1 MEKIKEFNNQD
12 NNLTF
17 EESMKKL
24 KEINNQD
31 KNLTFEESMK
41 KLKEFNQQA
50 NNNLTLEN
58 INYLES
64 LTNAI
69 DESIRLLNNFNINSL
84 KFIQIKNCYGNEYN
98 TNKFNQ
104 MTTISTI
111 NFLQTTKN
119 FIFSLK
125 INPVKNKNNQIRD
138 EYCTF
143 HNNIIMKIKEFINTY
158 IEYMTIVEKIKNSI
172 FTKLSDETISINIL
186 ISNYNNNS
194 VCRADPNFNL
204 KYSQQKQKADELQ
217 DFVNYLN
224 NDINIFIT
232 VRKIFKNINTNF
244 LKLLKM

>member
-125 INPVKNKNNQIRD
+125 INPVKNNQIRD